1 MIPKGL
7 GRMLEALQDE
17 KELTPDIL
25 ARRARLA
32 KPYIWHLERGART
45 NPSLPALR
53 RLAKALG
60 VPATKLLA

>member
-17 KELTPDIL
+17 KELTPDTL
-25 ARRARLA
+25 ARRGLT
-32 KPYIWHLERGART
+32 KPYISQLERGART
-45 NPSLPALR
+45 NSSLPALR